1 MHSRQKIGRDLAV
14 GRPRITWMKTVL
26 NDLES
31 LNLTLT
37 EAVSMPQ
44 NRPLWS
50 GCEWCYALMVVL
62 AKTDNDDDD
71 DDDDNLKNELG
82 QGLREAG
89 IC

>member
-1 MHSRQKIGRDLAV
+1 
-14 GRPRITWMKTVL
+14 
-26 NDLES
+26 
-31 LNLTLT
+31 
-37 EAVSMPQ
+37 
-44 NRPLWS
+44 
-50 GCEWCYALMVVL
+50 MVVL